1 MQEFGGMIVALVLG
15 LVTVF
20 VLSLFAMF
28 SGTPPK
34 E

>member
-20 VLSLFAMF
+20 ALSLFAMF
-28 SGTPPK
+28 GGTPPK